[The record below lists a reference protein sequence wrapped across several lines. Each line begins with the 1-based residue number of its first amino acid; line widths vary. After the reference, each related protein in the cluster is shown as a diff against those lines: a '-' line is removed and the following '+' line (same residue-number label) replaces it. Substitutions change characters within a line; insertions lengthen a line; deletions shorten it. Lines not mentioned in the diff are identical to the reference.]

1 MREEAIRWKSRR
13 GDFPLWRPEVMR
25 FSPIRHS
32 APTRRIISRNRAMV
46 VWPFT
51 DLADERFRVGRRMM
65 RLHQRQGLPFKIG
78 LRHPEGWAAYVLGD
92 HLFIKSVPLIERAT
106 YPDMGSNFETFT
118 NAEFLELETLG
129 PLKRVSAGE
138 IVAHHE
144 SWLVFSGV
152 RLPNF
157 EDEDAFLEALEPY
170 REQLSQS

>member
-1 MREEAIRWKSRR
+1 
-13 GDFPLWRPEVMR
+13 
-25 FSPIRHS
+25 
-32 APTRRIISRNRAMV
+32 
-46 VWPFT
+46 
-51 DLADERFRVGRRMM
+51 M